1 MLLESSEQCLI
12 LTSDST
18 EASDKLWALLGLVG
32 DDLQRGTEA
41 LVVVCQPLKQ
51 RLVLHKFQLYPALSK
66 AIAGYK
72 NDIYLSNL
80 LPPPSLIQVSTIRDW
95 SQLIDGTKIRL
106 HTKF

>member
-41 LVVVCQPLKQ
+41 LVVVRQPLKQ

-66 AIAGYK
+66 SNIAGYK

-80 LPPPSLIQVSTIRDW
+80 LPSSLIQVSTIWDW
-95 SQLIDGTKIRL
+95 PQLIDGAKIRL